1 MTPRRM
7 VSRTDGAILVLALA
21 GVVASYAWLWRP
33 AGGAG
38 TEASLWVAGRE
49 EARLPLDQDQT
60 RRVEGALGSSLIEVR
75 DGRVRVAASPG
86 PQQIC
91 VRAGWLQRSG
101 ESAICLPNQV
111 VVEVE
116 GGGPAPLD
124 SVNF

>member
-1 MTPRRM
+1 MI
-7 VSRTDGAILVLALA
+7 SRTDGAILALALVA
-21 GVVASYAWLWRP
+21 VVASYAWLWRP

-49 EARLPLDQDQT
+49 AARLPLDRDQT
-60 RRVEGALGSSLIEVR
+60 RRVDGALGTSVIEVR

-91 VRAGWLQRSG
+91 VRAGWLERSG

-111 VVEVE
+111 VVEVK
-116 GGGPAPLD
+116 GDGPAPFD